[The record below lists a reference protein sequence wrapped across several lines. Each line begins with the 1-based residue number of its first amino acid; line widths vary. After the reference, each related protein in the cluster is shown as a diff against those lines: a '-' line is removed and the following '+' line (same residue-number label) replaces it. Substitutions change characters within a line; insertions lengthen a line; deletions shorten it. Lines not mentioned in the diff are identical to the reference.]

1 MDKVIKLTKI
11 FLKNSFSN
19 MDARM
24 GISTKSKSKII
35 VYGLLFLYFAG
46 LIIFLGYNL
55 LDGLIAI
62 HQETIFVGMILF
74 MIFGLAIIQ
83 TIFSSINI
91 LYFTKDSEY
100 LLPLPLKPYQIILAR
115 TNVMLIAEY
124 VIIFLILARTNVMLI
139 AEYVIIF
146 LIGFIPL
153 VMYGILT
160 GAGIVYY
167 LTMILAVILVPI
179 LPVLLISMLVMFI
192 MSFAKLT
199 KNRNRFQLFATLLV
213 LAIIIAISISTSGM
227 KQDLTNEEMAQ
238 MVVKANGMIELVK
251 GYVPTVDYLMEAL
264 TTNSLFTAI
273 VEVLKTLGITIIGF
287 IVYMLIAQKI
297 YFKGL
302 VGNLFGG
309 GASSSNK
316 EINQKEYR
324 NSKLYKSYVGKE
336 FKNMARNPVFL
347 MQCLIPAV
355 LIPIIMVV
363 VVYAG
368 LNSDGMGLEQITQ
381 MVQQMSTNTFFIA
394 CIILGVIQF
403 FTMFIYISITAISRD
418 GENAVFMKYIPVSL
432 YKQYMYKIIPNIIMN
447 IVTIIIT
454 LGMAEYLL
462 NLPVITLIALFV
474 VATIMGIL
482 QSIAMII
489 VDLKRPKLNW
499 DSEYAVA
506 KQNLN
511 LVFPVLLSIVN
522 IVILVG
528 FVYLLK
534 DINVYMG
541 IGILGIL
548 YIAATVITNKYL
560 YNKQYEL
567 ADKII

>member
-1 MDKVIKLTKI
+1 MEKVIKLTKI

-24 GISTKSKSKII
+24 GISTKSKSKILI
-35 VYGLLFLYFAG
+35 YGILFLYFAG
-46 LIIFLGYNL
+46 LITFLGYNL

-124 VIIFLILARTNVMLI
+124 VIIFLI
-139 AEYVIIF
+139 
-146 LIGFIPL
+146 GFIPL

-167 LTMILAVILVPI
+167 LTMILSVILVPI

-238 MVVKANGMIELVK
+238 MVVQANGMIELVK

-347 MQCLIPAV
+347 MQCLIPAI

-363 VVYAG
+363 VVYTG

-381 MVQQMSTNTFFIA
+381 MVQQMPTNTFFIA

-511 LVFPVLLSIVN
+511 LVFPVLLAMVN

-534 DINVYMG
+534 DINVYVG
-541 IGILGIL
+541 VGILGIL
-548 YIAATVITNKYL
+548 YIIATVITNKYL

>member
-1 MDKVIKLTKI
+1 MEKVIKLTKI

-24 GISTKSKSKII
+24 GISTKSKSKILI
-35 VYGLLFLYFAG
+35 YWILFLYFAG
-46 LIIFLGYNL
+46 LITFLGYNL

-124 VIIFLILARTNVMLI
+124 VIIFLI
-139 AEYVIIF
+139 
-146 LIGFIPL
+146 GFIPL

-167 LTMILAVILVPI
+167 LTMILSVILVPI
-179 LPVLLISMLVMFI
+179 LPVLLISMLIMFI
-192 MSFAKLT
+192 MSFARLT

-213 LAIIIAISISTSGM
+213 LAIIIALSISTSGM

-238 MVVKANGMIELVK
+238 MVVQANGMIELVK

-336 FKNMARNPVFL
+336 YKNMARNPVFL
-347 MQCLIPAV
+347 MQCLIPAI

-363 VVYAG
+363 VVYTG

-381 MVQQMSTNTFFIA
+381 MVQQMPTNTFFIA

-482 QSIAMII
+482 QSIVMII

-511 LVFPVLLSIVN
+511 LVFPVLLAMVN

-534 DINVYMG
+534 DINVYVG
-541 IGILGIL
+541 VGILGIL
-548 YIAATVITNKYL
+548 YIVATVITNKYL

-567 ADKII
+567 AEKII

>member
-24 GISTKSKSKII
+24 GISTKSKSKILI
-35 VYGLLFLYFAG
+35 YGILFLYFAG

-74 MIFGLAIIQ
+74 MIFGLGIIQ

-100 LLPLPLKPYQIILAR
+100 LLPLPLKPYQI
-115 TNVMLIAEY
+115 
-124 VIIFLILARTNVMLI
+124 ILARTNVMLI

-368 LNSDGMGLEQITQ
+368 LNSDGMGLEQITK
-381 MVQQMSTNTFFIA
+381 MLQQMPTNTFIIA
-394 CIILGVIQF
+394 CAILGVIQF

-418 GENAVFMKYIPVSL
+418 GENAVFMKYIPVPL
-432 YKQYMYKIIPNIIMN
+432 YKQYLYKIIPNIIMN

-462 NLPVITLIALFV
+462 NLPAITLIALFI

-511 LVFPVLLSIVN
+511 LVFPVLLAMLN
-522 IVILVG
+522 IAIMVGLV
-528 FVYLLK
+528 FLLK
-534 DINVYMG
+534 DINVY
-541 IGILGIL
+541 IGVGLLGIL
-548 YIAATVITNKYL
+548 YIVVTVVTNKYL

-567 ADKII
+567 ANKII

>member
-24 GISTKSKSKII
+24 GISTKSKSKILI
-35 VYGLLFLYFAG
+35 YGILFLYFAG

-124 VIIFLILARTNVMLI
+124 VIIFLI
-139 AEYVIIF
+139 
-146 LIGFIPL
+146 GFIPL

-167 LTMILAVILVPI
+167 LTMILSVILVPI
-179 LPVLLISMLVMFI
+179 LPVLLISMLIMFI
-192 MSFAKLT
+192 MSFARLT

-213 LAIIIAISISTSGM
+213 LAIIIALSISTSGM

-238 MVVKANGMIELVK
+238 MVVQANGMIELVK

-347 MQCLIPAV
+347 MQCLIPAI

-363 VVYAG
+363 VVYTG

-381 MVQQMSTNTFFIA
+381 MVQQMPTNTFFIA

-482 QSIAMII
+482 QSIVMII

-511 LVFPVLLSIVN
+511 LVFPVLLAMVN

-534 DINVYMG
+534 DINVYVG
-541 IGILGIL
+541 VGILGIL
-548 YIAATVITNKYL
+548 YIVATVITNKYL

-567 ADKII
+567 AEKII

>member
-24 GISTKSKSKII
+24 GISTKSKSKILI
-35 VYGLLFLYFAG
+35 YGILFLYFAG
-46 LIIFLGYNL
+46 LITFLGYNL

-100 LLPLPLKPYQIILAR
+100 LLPLPLKPYQI
-115 TNVMLIAEY
+115 
-124 VIIFLILARTNVMLI
+124 ILARTNVMLI

-213 LAIIIAISISTSGM
+213 LAIIIALSISTSGM

-238 MVVKANGMIELVK
+238 MVVQANGMIELVK

-347 MQCLIPAV
+347 MQCLIPAI

-363 VVYAG
+363 VVYTG

-381 MVQQMSTNTFFIA
+381 MVQQMPTNTFFIA

-482 QSIAMII
+482 QSIVMII

-511 LVFPVLLSIVN
+511 LVFPVLLAMVN

-534 DINVYMG
+534 DINVYVG
-541 IGILGIL
+541 VGILGIL
-548 YIAATVITNKYL
+548 YIIATVITNKYL

>member
-124 VIIFLILARTNVMLI
+124 L
-139 AEYVIIF
+139 IIF

-213 LAIIIAISISTSGM
+213 LAVIIAISISTSGM

-238 MVVKANGMIELVK
+238 MVVQANGMIELVK

-381 MVQQMSTNTFFIA
+381 IMQQMPTNTFFIA

-418 GENAVFMKYIPVSL
+418 GENAVFIKYIPVSL

-454 LGMAEYLL
+454 LGIAQYLL
-462 NLPVITLIALFV
+462 NLPLITLIELFV

-511 LVFPVLLSIVN
+511 LVFPVLLSMVN

-541 IGILGIL
+541 VGILGIL
-548 YIAATVITNKYL
+548 YIVATVITNKYL

>member
-1 MDKVIKLTKI
+1 MEKVIKLTKI

-24 GISTKSKSKII
+24 GISTKSKSKILI
-35 VYGLLFLYFAG
+35 YGILFLYFAG
-46 LIIFLGYNL
+46 LITFLGYNL

-100 LLPLPLKPYQIILAR
+100 LLPLPLKPYQI
-115 TNVMLIAEY
+115 
-124 VIIFLILARTNVMLI
+124 ILARTNVMLI

-238 MVVKANGMIELVK
+238 MVVQANGMIELVK

-511 LVFPVLLSIVN
+511 LVFPVLLAMVN

-534 DINVYMG
+534 DINVYVG
-541 IGILGIL
+541 VGILGIL
-548 YIAATVITNKYL
+548 YIVATVITNKYL

>member
-24 GISTKSKSKII
+24 GISTKSKNKILI
-35 VYGLLFLYFAG
+35 YGILFLYFAG

-124 VIIFLILARTNVMLI
+124 LIIFLL
-139 AEYVIIF
+139 
-146 LIGFIPL
+146 GFIPL
-153 VMYGILT
+153 VMYGVLT
-160 GAGIVYY
+160 GAGIIYY
-167 LTMILAVILVPI
+167 LTMIFAVILIPI
-179 LPVLLISMLVMFI
+179 LPVLFISIIVMFI

-213 LAIIIAISISTSGM
+213 LAIIIALSISTSGM
-227 KQDLTNEEMAQ
+227 QQDLTNEEMAQ
-238 MVVKANGMIELVK
+238 MVVKANGMVELIK
-251 GYVPTVDYLMEAL
+251 GYIPTIDYLMEAL
-264 TTNSLFTAI
+264 TTNSLFITI
-273 VEVLKTLGITIIGF
+273 VEVLKTLGITIVGF
-287 IVYMLIAQKI
+287 ILYMLIAQKI

-316 EINQKEYR
+316 KINQRKYK

-347 MQCLIPAV
+347 LQCLIPAI
-355 LIPIIMVV
+355 LIPIVMVV

-381 MVQQMSTNTFFIA
+381 MLNQMPTNTFLIA
-394 CIILGVIQF
+394 CVILGIIQF
-403 FTMFIYISITAISRD
+403 FTMFIYVSITAISRD
-418 GENAVFMKYIPVSL
+418 GENAVFMKYIPVPL

-462 NLPVITLIALFV
+462 NLPVISLIALFI

-511 LVFPVLLSIVN
+511 LVFPMLLAMFN
-522 IVILVG
+522 IAIMVG
-528 FVYLLK
+528 AVFLLK
-534 DINVYMG
+534 DINVYLG

-548 YIAATVITNKYL
+548 YIVATVVTNKYL

-567 ADKII
+567 ANKII

>member
-124 VIIFLILARTNVMLI
+124 VIIFLI
-139 AEYVIIF
+139 
-146 LIGFIPL
+146 GFIPL

-238 MVVKANGMIELVK
+238 MVVQANGMIELVK

-309 GASSSNK
+309 GASNTNK
-316 EINQKEYR
+316 KISQKEYR

-381 MVQQMSTNTFFIA
+381 MIQQMSTNTFFIA

-462 NLPVITLIALFV
+462 NLPVITLIALFI

-511 LVFPVLLSIVN
+511 LVFPVLLAMLN
-522 IVILVG
+522 IAIMIGLV
-528 FVYLLK
+528 FLLK
-534 DINVYMG
+534 DINVYIG
-541 IGILGIL
+541 IGLLGIL
-548 YIAATVITNKYL
+548 YMVVTFVTNKYL
-560 YNKQYEL
+560 FNKQYEL

>member
-1 MDKVIKLTKI
+1 MNKVIKLTKI

-24 GISTKSKSKII
+24 GISTKSKNKILI
-35 VYGLLFLYFAG
+35 YGILFLYFAG

-62 HQETIFVGMILF
+62 HQETVFVGMILF

-100 LLPLPLKPYQIILAR
+100 LLPLPLKPYQI
-115 TNVMLIAEY
+115 
-124 VIIFLILARTNVMLI
+124 ILARTNVMLI

-368 LNSDGMGLEQITQ
+368 LNSDEMGLEQITQ
-381 MVQQMSTNTFFIA
+381 MLQQMPTNTFFIA

-432 YKQYMYKIIPNIIMN
+432 YKQYLYKIIPNIIMN

-462 NLPVITLIALFV
+462 RLPAITLIALFI

-511 LVFPVLLSIVN
+511 LVFPVLLAMVN

-528 FVYLLK
+528 CVYLLK

>member
-24 GISTKSKSKII
+24 GISTRSKSKII

-100 LLPLPLKPYQIILAR
+100 LLPLPLKPYQI
-115 TNVMLIAEY
+115 
-124 VIIFLILARTNVMLI
+124 ILARTNVMLI

-238 MVVKANGMIELVK
+238 MVVQANGMIELVK

-273 VEVLKTLGITIIGF
+273 VKVLKTLGITIIGF

-347 MQCLIPAV
+347 MQCLIPAI

-363 VVYAG
+363 VVYTG

-381 MVQQMSTNTFFIA
+381 MVQQMPTNTFFIA

-511 LVFPVLLSIVN
+511 LVFPVLLAMVN

-534 DINVYMG
+534 DINVYVG
-541 IGILGIL
+541 VGILGIL
-548 YIAATVITNKYL
+548 YIVATVITNKYL

>member
-1 MDKVIKLTKI
+1 MKKVIKLTKI

-19 MDARM
+19 IDSRM

-35 VYGLLFLYFAG
+35 IYGLLFLYFAG

-100 LLPLPLKPYQIILAR
+100 LLPLPLKPYQI
-115 TNVMLIAEY
+115 
-124 VIIFLILARTNVMLI
+124 ILARTNVMLI

-238 MVVKANGMIELVK
+238 MVVQANGMIELVK

-381 MVQQMSTNTFFIA
+381 MIQQMSTNTFFIA

-462 NLPVITLIALFV
+462 RLPAITLIALFI

-511 LVFPVLLSIVN
+511 LVFPVLLAMVN

-534 DINVYMG
+534 DINVYVG
-541 IGILGIL
+541 VGILGIL
-548 YIAATVITNKYL
+548 YIVATVITNKYL

>member
-24 GISTKSKSKII
+24 GISTKSKNKILI
-35 VYGLLFLYFAG
+35 YGILFLYFAG

-62 HQETIFVGMILF
+62 HQETVFVGMILF

-91 LYFTKDSEY
+91 LYFTKDNEY
-100 LLPLPLKPYQIILAR
+100 ILPLPLKPYQIILAR

-124 VIIFLILARTNVMLI
+124 AIIFLL
-139 AEYVIIF
+139 
-146 LIGFIPL
+146 GFIPL
-153 VMYGILT
+153 IMYGILT
-160 GAGIVYY
+160 GAGMVYY
-167 LTMILAVILVPI
+167 ITMVFAVILIPI
-179 LPVLLISMLVMFI
+179 LPVLLISIIVMVI

-213 LAIIIAISISTSGM
+213 FAVIIAISISTSGM

-238 MVVKANGMIELVK
+238 MLVQANGMIELVK
-251 GYVPTVDYLMEAL
+251 GYIPTVDYLMEAL
-264 TTNSLFTAI
+264 TTNSLFIAI
-273 VEVLKTLGITIIGF
+273 IEVFKTLGITIVGF
-287 IVYMLIAQKI
+287 ILYMIIAQKI

-316 EINQKEYR
+316 KINQRKYK

-347 MQCLIPAV
+347 MQCLIPAI

-381 MVQQMSTNTFFIA
+381 MLQQMPTNTFIIA
-394 CIILGVIQF
+394 CVILGVIQF

-418 GENAVFMKYIPVSL
+418 GENAVFIKYIPVPL

-454 LGMAEYLL
+454 LGMAQYILH
-462 NLPVITLIALFV
+462 LPIVTIIALFI
-474 VATIMGIL
+474 VATIMGLL
-482 QSIAMII
+482 QSIAMLII
-489 VDLKRPKLNW
+489 DLKRPKLNW

-511 LVFPVLLSIVN
+511 LIFPMLLGMVN
-522 IVILVG
+522 IVIIIGAAWL
-528 FVYLLK
+528 FKDIHVYLGLA
-534 DINVYMG
+534 
-541 IGILGIL
+541 ILGIL
-548 YIAATVITNKYL
+548 FIVATVIANKYL
-560 YNKQYEL
+560 YDKQYVL
-567 ADKII
+567 ADKIL

>member
-24 GISTKSKSKII
+24 GISTKSKNKILI
-35 VYGLLFLYFAG
+35 YGILFLYFAG

-124 VIIFLILARTNVMLI
+124 LIIFLL
-139 AEYVIIF
+139 
-146 LIGFIPL
+146 GFIPL
-153 VMYGILT
+153 VMYGVLT
-160 GAGIVYY
+160 GAGIIYY
-167 LTMILAVILVPI
+167 LTMIFAVILIPI
-179 LPVLLISMLVMFI
+179 LPVLFISIIVMFI

-213 LAIIIAISISTSGM
+213 LAIIIALSISTSGM
-227 KQDLTNEEMAQ
+227 QQDLTNEEMAQ
-238 MVVKANGMIELVK
+238 MVVKANGMVELIK
-251 GYVPTVDYLMEAL
+251 GYIPTIDYLMEAL

-273 VEVLKTLGITIIGF
+273 VEVLKTLGITIVGF
-287 IVYMLIAQKI
+287 IIYMLIAQKI

-347 MQCLIPAV
+347 MQCLIPAI

-363 VVYAG
+363 VVYTG

-381 MVQQMSTNTFFIA
+381 MVQQMPTNTFFIA

-432 YKQYMYKIIPNIIMN
+432 YKQYMYKIIPNI
-447 IVTIIIT
+447 
-454 LGMAEYLL
+454 GMAEYLL

-511 LVFPVLLSIVN
+511 LVFPILLSMVN

-534 DINVYMG
+534 DINVYVG
-541 IGILGIL
+541 VGILGIL
-548 YIAATVITNKYL
+548 YIVATVITNKYL

-567 ADKII
+567 AEKII

>member
-74 MIFGLAIIQ
+74 MIFGLGIIQ

-124 VIIFLILARTNVMLI
+124 VIIFLI
-139 AEYVIIF
+139 
-146 LIGFIPL
+146 GFIPL

-167 LTMILAVILVPI
+167 LTMILSVILVPI
-179 LPVLLISMLVMFI
+179 LPVLLISMLIMFI
-192 MSFAKLT
+192 MSFARLT

-213 LAIIIAISISTSGM
+213 LAIIIALSISTSGM

-238 MVVKANGMIELVK
+238 MVVQANGMIELVK

-347 MQCLIPAV
+347 MQCLIPAI

-363 VVYAG
+363 VVYTG

-381 MVQQMSTNTFFIA
+381 MVQQMPTNTFFIA

-511 LVFPVLLSIVN
+511 LVFPVLLAMVN

-534 DINVYMG
+534 DINVYVG
-541 IGILGIL
+541 VGILGIL
-548 YIAATVITNKYL
+548 YIIATVITNKYL

>member
-74 MIFGLAIIQ
+74 MIFGLGIIQ

-124 VIIFLILARTNVMLI
+124 VIIFLI
-139 AEYVIIF
+139 
-146 LIGFIPL
+146 GFIPL

-167 LTMILAVILVPI
+167 LTMILSVILVPI
-179 LPVLLISMLVMFI
+179 LPVLLISMLIMFI
-192 MSFAKLT
+192 MSFARLT

-213 LAIIIAISISTSGM
+213 LAIIIALSISTSGM

-238 MVVKANGMIELVK
+238 MVVQANGMIELVK

-347 MQCLIPAV
+347 MQCLIPAI

-363 VVYAG
+363 VVYTG

-381 MVQQMSTNTFFIA
+381 MVQQMPTNTFFIA

-418 GENAVFMKYIPVSL
+418 GENAIFMKYIPVSL

-454 LGMAEYLL
+454 LGIAEYLL
-462 NLPVITLIALFV
+462 NLPVTTLIALFV
-474 VATIMGIL
+474 VAIIMGIL
-482 QSIAMII
+482 QSIVMII

-511 LVFPVLLSIVN
+511 LVFPVLLAMVN

-534 DINVYMG
+534 DINVYVG
-541 IGILGIL
+541 VGILGIL
-548 YIAATVITNKYL
+548 YIVATVITNKYL

>member
-124 VIIFLILARTNVMLI
+124 VIIFLI
-139 AEYVIIF
+139 
-146 LIGFIPL
+146 GFIPL

-238 MVVKANGMIELVK
+238 MVVKANGMIELIK

-309 GASSSNK
+309 GASNTNK

-462 NLPVITLIALFV
+462 NLPVTTLIALFV
-474 VATIMGIL
+474 VAIIMGIL
-482 QSIAMII
+482 QSIVMII

-511 LVFPVLLSIVN
+511 LVFPVLLAMVN

-534 DINVYMG
+534 DINVYVG
-541 IGILGIL
+541 VGILGIL
-548 YIAATVITNKYL
+548 YIVATVITNKYL

-567 ADKII
+567 AEKII

>member
-1 MDKVIKLTKI
+1 MNKVIKLTKI

-124 VIIFLILARTNVMLI
+124 LIIFLV
-139 AEYVIIF
+139 
-146 LIGFIPL
+146 GFIPL

-160 GAGIVYY
+160 GAGIIYY
-167 LTMILAVILVPI
+167 LTMIFAVILLPI

-199 KNRNRFQLFATLLV
+199 KNRNKFQLFAMLLI
-213 LAIIIAISISTSGM
+213 LAIIMAISISTSGM

-238 MVVKANGMIELVK
+238 MVVQANGMIELVK
-251 GYVPTVDYLMEAL
+251 GYIPTVDYLIEAL

-363 VVYAG
+363 VVFAG
-368 LNSDGMGLEQITQ
+368 FNSDGMGLEQITQ
-381 MVQQMSTNTFFIA
+381 MAQQMPTNTFFIA

-403 FTMFIYISITAISRD
+403 FTMFIYVSITAVSRD

-432 YKQYMYKIIPNIIMN
+432 YKQYIYKIIPNIIMN
-447 IVTIIIT
+447 IVTILVT

-511 LVFPVLLSIVN
+511 LVFPVLLSMIN
-522 IVILVG
+522 IAILVG

-534 DINVYMG
+534 DINVYIG
-541 IGILGIL
+541 VGILGIL
-548 YIAATVITNKYL
+548 YIIATVITNKYL

>member
-19 MDARM
+19 IDSKM

-35 VYGLLFLYFAG
+35 IYGLLFLYFAG

-74 MIFGLAIIQ
+74 MIFGLTIVQ
-83 TIFSSINI
+83 TIFSSINV

-124 VIIFLILARTNVMLI
+124 LIIFLVGL
-139 AEYVIIF
+139 
-146 LIGFIPL
+146 IPL

-160 GAGIVYY
+160 KAGIIYY
-167 LTMILAVILVPI
+167 FTMIFAVILIPI
-179 LPVLLISMLVMFI
+179 LPVLLISIIVMII

-213 LAIIIAISISTSGM
+213 LAIIIALSISTSGM

-238 MVVKANGMIELVK
+238 MVVQANGMIELVK
-251 GYVPTVDYLMEAL
+251 GYIPTVDYLIEAL

-273 VEVLKTLGITIIGF
+273 VEVLKTIGITIIGF

-309 GASSSNK
+309 GASNTNK
-316 EINQKEYR
+316 KINQKEYR

-347 MQCLIPAV
+347 MQCLIPAI

-363 VVYAG
+363 VVYSG
-368 LNSDGMGLEQITQ
+368 LNSDGKGLEQITQ
-381 MVQQMSTNTFFIA
+381 MLQQMPTNTFIIA
-394 CIILGVIQF
+394 CAILGVIQF

-432 YKQYMYKIIPNIIMN
+432 YKQYLYKIIPNIIMN

-462 NLPVITLIALFV
+462 NLPVITLIALFIV
-474 VATIMGIL
+474 STIMGIL

-511 LVFPVLLSIVN
+511 LVFPVLLAMINIAIIVG
-522 IVILVG
+522 LV
-528 FVYLLK
+528 FLLK
-534 DINVYMG
+534 DINVYLG
-541 IGILGIL
+541 VGILGIL
-548 YIAATVITNKYL
+548 YIVATVATNKYL

-567 ADKII
+567 ANKII

>member
-124 VIIFLILARTNVMLI
+124 VIIFLI
-139 AEYVIIF
+139 
-146 LIGFIPL
+146 GFIPL

-238 MVVKANGMIELVK
+238 MVVQANGMIELVK

-381 MVQQMSTNTFFIA
+381 MIQQMSTNTFFIA

-432 YKQYMYKIIPNIIMN
+432 YKQYLYKIIPNIIMN

-511 LVFPVLLSIVN
+511 LVFPVLLAMVN

-534 DINVYMG
+534 DINVYIG
-541 IGILGIL
+541 VGILGIL
-548 YIAATVITNKYL
+548 YIIATVITNKYL

>member
-1 MDKVIKLTKI
+1 MEKVIKLTKI

-24 GISTKSKSKII
+24 GISTKSKSKILI
-35 VYGLLFLYFAG
+35 YGILFLYFAG

-124 VIIFLILARTNVMLI
+124 LIIFLL
-139 AEYVIIF
+139 
-146 LIGFIPL
+146 GFIPL
-153 VMYGILT
+153 IMYGILT

-167 LTMILAVILVPI
+167 ITTIFAVVLIPI
-179 LPVLLISMLVMFI
+179 LPVLLISIIVMFI
-192 MSFAKLT
+192 MSFARLT

-213 LAIIIAISISTSGM
+213 LAIIIALSISTSGM

-238 MVVKANGMIELVK
+238 MVVQANGMIELVK
-251 GYVPTVDYLMEAL
+251 GYIPTVDYLMEAL

-273 VEVLKTLGITIIGF
+273 VEVLKTLGITIVGF
-287 IVYMLIAQKI
+287 ILYMLIAQKI

-309 GASSSNK
+309 GTSSSNK

-347 MQCLIPAV
+347 LQCLIPAV

-368 LNSDGMGLEQITQ
+368 LNSDGMGLQQITQ
-381 MVQQMSTNTFFIA
+381 MVQQMPTNTFFIA
-394 CIILGVIQF
+394 CIVLGVIQF

-418 GENAVFMKYIPVSL
+418 GENAVFMKYIPVPL

-447 IVTIIIT
+447 IVTIIVT

-462 NLPVITLIALFV
+462 RLPVITLIALFI

-482 QSIAMII
+482 QSISMII

-511 LVFPVLLSIVN
+511 LVFPMLLAMFN
-522 IVILVG
+522 IAIMVG
-528 FVYLLK
+528 AVFLLK
-534 DINVYMG
+534 DINVYLG

-548 YIAATVITNKYL
+548 YIVATVGTNKYL

-567 ADKII
+567 AEKII

>member
-74 MIFGLAIIQ
+74 MIFGLGIIQ

-100 LLPLPLKPYQIILAR
+100 LLPLPLKPYQI
-115 TNVMLIAEY
+115 
-124 VIIFLILARTNVMLI
+124 ILARTNVMLI

-264 TTNSLFTAI
+264 TTNSLFTTI

-432 YKQYMYKIIPNIIMN
+432 YKQYLYKIIPNIIMN

-534 DINVYMG
+534 DINIYMG
-541 IGILGIL
+541 VGILGIL
-548 YIAATVITNKYL
+548 YIIATVITNKYL

>member
-74 MIFGLAIIQ
+74 MIFGLGIIQ

-100 LLPLPLKPYQIILAR
+100 LLPLPLKPYQI
-115 TNVMLIAEY
+115 
-124 VIIFLILARTNVMLI
+124 ILARTNVMLI

-238 MVVKANGMIELVK
+238 MVVQANGMIELVK

-381 MVQQMSTNTFFIA
+381 MIQQMSTNTFFIA

-462 NLPVITLIALFV
+462 RLPAITLIALFI

-511 LVFPVLLSIVN
+511 LVFPVLLAMIN
-522 IVILVG
+522 IAIMVGLV
-528 FVYLLK
+528 FLLK
-534 DINVYMG
+534 DINVYIG
-541 IGILGIL
+541 IGLLGIL
-548 YIAATVITNKYL
+548 YIVATVVTNKYL

-567 ADKII
+567 AEKII

>member
-1 MDKVIKLTKI
+1 MEKVIKLTKI

-24 GISTKSKSKII
+24 GISTKSKSKILI
-35 VYGLLFLYFAG
+35 YGILFLYFAG

-124 VIIFLILARTNVMLI
+124 LIIFLV
-139 AEYVIIF
+139 
-146 LIGFIPL
+146 GFIPL
-153 VMYGILT
+153 IMYGILT

-167 LTMILAVILVPI
+167 ITTIFAVVLIPI
-179 LPVLLISMLVMFI
+179 LPVLLISIIVMFI
-192 MSFAKLT
+192 MSFARLT
-199 KNRNRFQLFATLLV
+199 KNRNRFQLFVTLLV
-213 LAIIIAISISTSGM
+213 FAIIIALSISTSGM

-238 MVVKANGMIELVK
+238 MVVQANGMVELVK
-251 GYVPTVDYLMEAL
+251 GYVPTIDYLMEAL
-264 TTNSLFTAI
+264 TTNSLFIAI

-287 IVYMLIAQKI
+287 ILYMLIAQKI

-309 GASSSNK
+309 GTSSSNK
-316 EINQKEYR
+316 EINQNEYR

-347 MQCLIPAV
+347 LQCLIPAV

-381 MVQQMSTNTFFIA
+381 MVQQMPTNTFFIA

-418 GENAVFMKYIPVSL
+418 GENAVFMKYIPVPL

-462 NLPVITLIALFV
+462 GLPAITLIALFI

-511 LVFPVLLSIVN
+511 LVFPVLLAMLN
-522 IVILVG
+522 IAIMVGLV
-528 FVYLLK
+528 FLLK
-534 DINVYMG
+534 DINVYIG

-548 YIAATVITNKYL
+548 YIVATVVINKYL

>member
-1 MDKVIKLTKI
+1 MEKVIKLTKI

-24 GISTKSKSKII
+24 GISTKSKNKILI
-35 VYGLLFLYFAG
+35 YGILFLYFAG

-124 VIIFLILARTNVMLI
+124 LIIFLL
-139 AEYVIIF
+139 
-146 LIGFIPL
+146 GFIPL
-153 VMYGILT
+153 VMYGVLT
-160 GAGIVYY
+160 GAGIIYY
-167 LTMILAVILVPI
+167 LTMIFAVILIPI
-179 LPVLLISMLVMFI
+179 LPVLLISIIVMFI

-213 LAIIIAISISTSGM
+213 LAIIIALSISTSGM
-227 KQDLTNEEMAQ
+227 QQDLTNEEMAQ
-238 MVVKANGMIELVK
+238 MVVKANGMVELIK
-251 GYVPTVDYLMEAL
+251 GYIPTIDYLMEAL
-264 TTNSLFTAI
+264 TTNSLFITI
-273 VEVLKTLGITIIGF
+273 VEVLKTLGITIVGF
-287 IVYMLIAQKI
+287 ILYMLIAQKI

-316 EINQKEYR
+316 KINQRKYK

-347 MQCLIPAV
+347 LQCLIPAI
-355 LIPIIMVV
+355 LIPIVMVV

-381 MVQQMSTNTFFIA
+381 MLNQMPTNTFLIA
-394 CIILGVIQF
+394 CVILGIIQF
-403 FTMFIYISITAISRD
+403 FTMFIYVSITAISRD
-418 GENAVFMKYIPVSL
+418 GENAVFMKYIPVPL

-462 NLPVITLIALFV
+462 NLPVISLIALFI

-511 LVFPVLLSIVN
+511 LVFPMLLAMFN
-522 IVILVG
+522 IAIMVG
-528 FVYLLK
+528 AVFLLK
-534 DINVYMG
+534 DINVYLG

-548 YIAATVITNKYL
+548 YIVATVVTNKYL

-567 ADKII
+567 ANKII

>member
-1 MDKVIKLTKI
+1 MKKVIKLTKI

-19 MDARM
+19 IDSRM

-35 VYGLLFLYFAG
+35 IYGLLFLYFAG

-62 HQETIFVGMILF
+62 HQETVFVGMILF

-100 LLPLPLKPYQIILAR
+100 LLPLPLKPYQI
-115 TNVMLIAEY
+115 
-124 VIIFLILARTNVMLI
+124 ILARTNVMLI

-238 MVVKANGMIELVK
+238 MVVQANGMIELVK
-251 GYVPTVDYLMEAL
+251 GYIPTVDYLIEAL
-264 TTNSLFTAI
+264 TTKSLLTTI
-273 VEVLKTLGITIIGF
+273 IEVLKTIGITIVGF
-287 IVYMLIAQKI
+287 ILYMIIAQKI

-309 GASSSNK
+309 GTSHSNK

-324 NSKLYKSYVGKE
+324 NSKLYKSYIGKE
-336 FKNMARNPVFL
+336 FKNLVRNPVFL
-347 MQCLIPAV
+347 VQCLLPAI
-355 LIPIIMVV
+355 LIPILMVV

-368 LNSDGMGLEQITQ
+368 FNSDKMRLEQITQ
-381 MVQQMSTNTFFIA
+381 MLQQMPTNTFMIV
-394 CIILGVIQF
+394 CVILGVIQF

-462 NLPVITLIALFV
+462 NLPAITLVALFI
-474 VATIMGIL
+474 VATIMEIL

-511 LVFPVLLSIVN
+511 LVFPVLLAMFN
-522 IVILVG
+522 IAIMVG
-528 FVYLLK
+528 AVFLLK
-534 DINVYMG
+534 DINVYLGM
-541 IGILGIL
+541 GILGIL
-548 YIAATVITNKYL
+548 YIVATVVTNKYL

>member
-24 GISTKSKSKII
+24 GISTRSKSKII

-55 LDGLIAI
+55 LDAI

-100 LLPLPLKPYQIILAR
+100 LLPLPLKPSQI
-115 TNVMLIAEY
+115 
-124 VIIFLILARTNVMLI
+124 ILARTNVMLI

-213 LAIIIAISISTSGM
+213 LAIIIALSISTSGM

-238 MVVKANGMIELVK
+238 MVVQANGMIELVK

-316 EINQKEYR
+316 EINKNEYR

-381 MVQQMSTNTFFIA
+381 MVQQMPTNTFFIA

-432 YKQYMYKIIPNIIMN
+432 YKQYLYKIIPNIIMN

>member
-1 MDKVIKLTKI
+1 MEKVIKLTKI

-24 GISTKSKSKII
+24 GISTKSKSKILI
-35 VYGLLFLYFAG
+35 YGILFLYFAG
-46 LIIFLGYNL
+46 LITFLGYNL

-124 VIIFLILARTNVMLI
+124 VIIFLI
-139 AEYVIIF
+139 
-146 LIGFIPL
+146 GFIPL

-167 LTMILAVILVPI
+167 LTMILSVILVPI
-179 LPVLLISMLVMFI
+179 LPVLLISMLIMFI
-192 MSFAKLT
+192 MSFARLT

-213 LAIIIAISISTSGM
+213 LAIIIALSISTSGM

-238 MVVKANGMIELVK
+238 MVVQANGMIELVK

-381 MVQQMSTNTFFIA
+381 MVQQMPTNTFFIA

-499 DSEYAVA
+499 NSEYAVA

-511 LVFPVLLSIVN
+511 LVFPVLLAMVN

-534 DINVYMG
+534 DINVYVG
-541 IGILGIL
+541 VGILGIL
-548 YIAATVITNKYL
+548 YIVATVITNKYL

>member
-124 VIIFLILARTNVMLI
+124 L
-139 AEYVIIF
+139 IIF

-213 LAIIIAISISTSGM
+213 LAVIIAISISTSGM

-238 MVVKANGMIELVK
+238 MVVQANGMIELVK

-316 EINQKEYR
+316 EVNQKEYR

-347 MQCLIPAV
+347 LQCLIPAV

-368 LNSDGMGLEQITQ
+368 LNSDGMGLQQITQ
-381 MVQQMSTNTFFIA
+381 MVQQMPTNTFFIA

-418 GENAVFMKYIPVSL
+418 GENAVFMKYIPVPL
-432 YKQYMYKIIPNIIMN
+432 YKQYIYKIIPNIIMN
-447 IVTIIIT
+447 IVTIIVT

-462 NLPVITLIALFV
+462 RLPVITLIALFS

-511 LVFPVLLSIVN
+511 LVFPVLLSMVN

-541 IGILGIL
+541 VGILGIL
-548 YIAATVITNKYL
+548 YIVATVITNKYL

>member
-1 MDKVIKLTKI
+1 MEKVIKLTKI

-24 GISTKSKSKII
+24 GISTKSKSKILI
-35 VYGLLFLYFAG
+35 YGILFLYFAG

-74 MIFGLAIIQ
+74 MIFGLGIIQ

-124 VIIFLILARTNVMLI
+124 VIIFLI
-139 AEYVIIF
+139 
-146 LIGFIPL
+146 GFIPL

-167 LTMILAVILVPI
+167 LTMILSVILVPI

-199 KNRNRFQLFATLLV
+199 KNRNRFQLFVTLLV
-213 LAIIIAISISTSGM
+213 FAIIIALSISTSGM

-238 MVVKANGMIELVK
+238 MVVQANGMVELVK
-251 GYVPTVDYLMEAL
+251 GYVPTIDYLMEAL
-264 TTNSLFTAI
+264 TTNSLFIAI

-287 IVYMLIAQKI
+287 ILYMLIAQKI

-309 GASSSNK
+309 GTSSSNK
-316 EINQKEYR
+316 EINQNEYR

-347 MQCLIPAV
+347 LQCLIPAV

-381 MVQQMSTNTFFIA
+381 MIQQMPTNTFFIA

-418 GENAVFMKYIPVSL
+418 GENAVFMKYIPVPL
-432 YKQYMYKIIPNIIMN
+432 YKQYIYKIIPNIIMN
-447 IVTIIIT
+447 IVTIIVT

-462 NLPVITLIALFV
+462 RLPVITLIALFI

-482 QSIAMII
+482 QSISMII

-511 LVFPVLLSIVN
+511 LVFPVLLAMVN

-534 DINVYMG
+534 DINVYVG
-541 IGILGIL
+541 VGILGIL
-548 YIAATVITNKYL
+548 YIVATVITNKYL

-567 ADKII
+567 AEKII

>member
-1 MDKVIKLTKI
+1 MNKVIKLTKI

-124 VIIFLILARTNVMLI
+124 LIIFLV
-139 AEYVIIF
+139 
-146 LIGFIPL
+146 GFIPL

-160 GAGIVYY
+160 GAGIIYY
-167 LTMILAVILVPI
+167 LTMIFAVILLPI

-199 KNRNRFQLFATLLV
+199 KNRNKFQLFAMLLI
-213 LAIIIAISISTSGM
+213 LAIIMAISISTSGM

-238 MVVKANGMIELVK
+238 MVVQANGMIELVK
-251 GYVPTVDYLMEAL
+251 GYIPTVDYLMEAL

-273 VEVLKTLGITIIGF
+273 VEVLKTLGITILGF
-287 IVYMLIAQKI
+287 IIYMLIAQKI

-347 MQCLIPAV
+347 MQCLIPAI

-363 VVYAG
+363 VVFAG
-368 LNSDGMGLEQITQ
+368 FNSDGMGLEQITQ
-381 MVQQMSTNTFFIA
+381 MAQQMPTNTFFIA

-403 FTMFIYISITAISRD
+403 FTMFIYVSITAVSRD

-432 YKQYMYKIIPNIIMN
+432 YKQYIYKIIPNIIMN
-447 IVTIIIT
+447 IVTILVT

-511 LVFPVLLSIVN
+511 LVFPVLLSMIN
-522 IVILVG
+522 IAILVG

-534 DINVYMG
+534 DINVYIG
-541 IGILGIL
+541 VGILGIL
-548 YIAATVITNKYL
+548 YVIATFITNKYL

-567 ADKII
+567 AEKII

>member
-124 VIIFLILARTNVMLI
+124 VIIFLI
-139 AEYVIIF
+139 
-146 LIGFIPL
+146 GFIPL

-238 MVVKANGMIELVK
+238 MVVQANGMIELVK

-316 EINQKEYR
+316 EMNQKEYR

-381 MVQQMSTNTFFIA
+381 MIQQMSTNTFFIA

-462 NLPVITLIALFV
+462 RLPAITLIALFI

-511 LVFPVLLSIVN
+511 LVFPVLLAMVN

-534 DINVYMG
+534 DINVYVG
-541 IGILGIL
+541 VGILGIL
-548 YIAATVITNKYL
+548 YIVATVITNKYL

>member
-74 MIFGLAIIQ
+74 MIFGLGIIQ

-124 VIIFLILARTNVMLI
+124 VIIFLI
-139 AEYVIIF
+139 
-146 LIGFIPL
+146 GFIPL

-167 LTMILAVILVPI
+167 ITTILAVVLIPI

-192 MSFAKLT
+192 MSFARLT

-213 LAIIIAISISTSGM
+213 LAIIIALSISTSGM

-238 MVVKANGMIELVK
+238 MVVQANGMIELVK

-347 MQCLIPAV
+347 MQCLIPAI

-363 VVYAG
+363 VVYTG

-381 MVQQMSTNTFFIA
+381 MVQQMPTNTFFIA

-462 NLPVITLIALFV
+462 RLPAITLIALFI

-511 LVFPVLLSIVN
+511 LVFPVLLAMVN

-534 DINVYMG
+534 DINIYMG
-541 IGILGIL
+541 VGILGIL
-548 YIAATVITNKYL
+548 YIVATVITNKYL

>member
-1 MDKVIKLTKI
+1 MEKVIKLTKI

-24 GISTKSKSKII
+24 GISTKSKSKILI
-35 VYGLLFLYFAG
+35 YGILFLYFAG
-46 LIIFLGYNL
+46 LITFLGYNL

-124 VIIFLILARTNVMLI
+124 VIIFLI
-139 AEYVIIF
+139 
-146 LIGFIPL
+146 GFIPL

-167 LTMILAVILVPI
+167 LTMILSVILVPI
-179 LPVLLISMLVMFI
+179 LPVLLISMLIMFI
-192 MSFAKLT
+192 MSFARLT

-213 LAIIIAISISTSGM
+213 SAIIIALSISTSGM

-238 MVVKANGMIELVK
+238 MVVQANGMIELVK

-347 MQCLIPAV
+347 MQCLIPAI

-363 VVYAG
+363 VVYTG

-381 MVQQMSTNTFFIA
+381 MVQQMPTNTFFIA

-511 LVFPVLLSIVN
+511 LVFPVLLAMVN

-534 DINVYMG
+534 DINVYVG
-541 IGILGIL
+541 VGILGIL
-548 YIAATVITNKYL
+548 YIIATVITNKYL